1 MKQQLTIDTFSIQTM
16 MSRSIGSFLQKLK
29 KSFPDAFIRL
39 PLNLTRKRAD
49 AADASGHQETIK
61 LDVESNFTR
70 PNRNPPPLPPGDS
83 KMRPAD
89 LSRVP
94 LKRNQ
99 RCVGSLELTRVV
111 FPEAFDFCFKS
122 GGPLIN
128 SFMLPE

>member
-39 PLNLTRKRAD
+39 PLNLTRKRPD

-70 PNRNPPPLPPGDS
+70 PNRNPPPPPRRFENEARRS
-83 KMRPAD
+83 FP
-89 LSRVP
+89 S
-94 LKRNQ
+94 
-99 RCVGSLELTRVV
+99 SLETKSALRRFLRTRVV